1 MRDDDASV
9 RMQALRLLDG
19 MKEAELSVLLSE
31 AWKDEDPEV
40 RLTAVRVAVRHR
52 TSGARLMCL
61 EALNDTNPAVR
72 IAGLVGVEHASYAVQ
87 RPRIQ
92 RMVEDPHGEVSWHA
106 SRLLAKHRNWQ
117 SCSDQCVEGHVVSH
131 PK

>member
-87 RPRIQ
+87 RPRI
-92 RMVEDPHGEVSWHA
+92 RGWSKIHME
-106 SRLLAKHRNWQ
+106 K
-117 SCSDQCVEGHVVSH
+117 
-131 PK
+131 